1 MTLKSPLKSK
11 PWIDAALGLF
21 YPNVCQI
28 CLAGEAG
35 RDEGYVCL
43 ECRAEGVHVIE
54 PPFCSRCGLKFRGEI
69 TEEFTCSNCAEM
81 DLHFDSAR
89 AAVEFTPLVQ
99 EIVHRYKYN
108 RAVWFEPFLAE
119 LLNGA
124 ALPIVNSERF
134 DLIVP
139 IPLHPLKLRQREFN
153 QAAQLARALSGATG
167 ISVGSRLVRRAR
179 DTETQTALSRAKRTE
194 NMKNAFDWRSSRKL
208 DGERIVLIDD
218 ILTTGATASAC
229 AKVLR
234 QNGASSVNVWT
245 VARGG
250 LK

>member
-1 MTLKSPLKSK
+1 VKRLSHLK
-11 PWIDAALGLF
+11 PWVDAALGLF

-28 CLAGEAG
+28 CLAGESR

-43 ECRAEGVHVIE
+43 ECRDAGVHPIE
-54 PPFCSRCGLKFRGEI
+54 PPYCSRCGLKFDGLI
-69 TEEFTCSNCAEM
+69 TEEFTCSNCGEM
-81 DLHFDSAR
+81 DLHFDRAR
-89 AAVEFTPLVQ
+89 AAVEFSPLVQ
-99 EIVHRYKYN
+99 EVVHRYKYN

-119 LLNGA
+119 LLNDC
-124 ALPIVNSERF
+124 ALQTVNSERY

-139 IPLHPLKLRQREFN
+139 IPLHFLKLREREFN
-153 QAAQLARALSGATG
+153 QAGQLARALSGATG
-167 ISVGSRLVRRAR
+167 IPVGARLVIRAR
-179 DTETQTALSRAKRTE
+179 DTETQTALSRAKRAE
-194 NMKNAFDWRSSRKL
+194 NMKNAFAWRSTQKL
-208 DGERIVLIDD
+208 NGERVVLVDD

-234 QNGASSVNVWT
+234 QNGASEVTVWT